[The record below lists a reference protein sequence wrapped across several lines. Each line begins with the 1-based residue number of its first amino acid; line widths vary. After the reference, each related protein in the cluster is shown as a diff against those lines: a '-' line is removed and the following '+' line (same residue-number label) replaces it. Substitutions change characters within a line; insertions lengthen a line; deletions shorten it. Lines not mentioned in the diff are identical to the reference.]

1 MKWRSC
7 TFISARRRSRRM
19 TFKAREKTTV
29 EFLLTPEALSLP
41 DVNLNRV
48 VERGTFDWL
57 VGPSSVQTETV
68 PLPVVSR

>member
-1 MKWRSC
+1 
-7 TFISARRRSRRM
+7 M